1 MHKTVVLIP
10 TYNEADSILK
20 LIQDLVKIGT
30 DIVVI
35 DDNSPDRTSKLV
47 EDLKL
52 ARVRVINNG
61 MKNGIGSAYIAG
73 FKLVLKDDYDFIA
86 TMDADGSHLVQD
98 LQKMLEV
105 IRECD
110 VVMGSRWIQG
120 GSVTN
125 WPIHRRLLSQFG
137 TWYARKALKMDFKDL
152 TGGLRVYRSQ
162 TLKRLNLNSISS
174 NGYCFQIEMI
184 RAFSELNAVIREMPI
199 HFIERTQG
207 KSKMNRGIVIEA
219 FLRVSTWGIQRLINT
234 NADKLHY
241 VK

>member
-1 MHKTVVLIP
+1 MHKNVVLIP

-20 LIQDLVKIGT
+20 LIQDLVKIDT

-35 DDNSPDRTSKLV
+35 DDDSPDKTSKLV

-52 ARVRVINNG
+52 ARIRVINNG
-61 MKNGIGSAYIAG
+61 EKNGIGSAYIAG

-137 TWYARKALKMDFKDL
+137 TWYARRALKMDFKDL
-152 TGGLRVYRSQ
+152 TGGLRIYKSQ
-162 TLKRLNLNSISS
+162 TLKRLNLDSISS

-184 RAFSELNAVIREMPI
+184 RAFSELSAVIREVPI

>member
-1 MHKTVVLIP
+1 MHKNVVLIP

-20 LIQDLVKIGT
+20 LIQDLVKIDT

-35 DDNSPDRTSKLV
+35 DDDSPDKTAKLV
-47 EDLKL
+47 DDLKL
-52 ARVRVINNG
+52 ARIRVINNG
-61 MKNGIGSAYIAG
+61 EKNGIGSAYIAG
-73 FKLVLKDDYDFIA
+73 FNLVLKDDYDFIA
-86 TMDADGSHLVQD
+86 TMDADGSHLVED
-98 LQKMLEV
+98 LQRMLETSPELD
-105 IRECD
+105 I
-110 VVMGSRWIQG
+110 VMGSRWIQG

-152 TGGLRVYRSQ
+152 TGGLRVYRSK
-162 TLKRLNLNSISS
+162 TLKKLNLNSISS

-184 RAFSELNAVIREMPI
+184 RAFSELNAEIKEVPI
-199 HFIERTQG
+199 HFIERAQG

-219 FLRVSTWGIQRLINT
+219 FLRVSTWGIERLIST